1 VALWLLACGG
11 NAARS
16 AQPSP
21 ATAGTA
27 GASVSVAGSGAAPVE
42 AEGGAGGVS
51 AGGVSAGGV
60 SAGGVSAGGVSAGE
74 DGGVP
79 GSAGA
84 GGELALPGCV
94 GLACLAGAE
103 LLYVPDRE
111 WQSTGST
118 SQAGEL
124 AEADYQPLLGPTW
137 RATFSADAQAV
148 DLTPSAGGAT
158 VHGTRTQK
166 DQDRAFFE
174 LELFAGGRFWVTA
187 SASELHAEYTAY
199 GAGAP
204 IASSTRG
211 LLVEP

>member
-1 VALWLLACGG
+1 MALWLLACGG

-42 AEGGAGGVS
+42 AEGG
-51 AGGVSAGGV
+51 
-60 SAGGVSAGGVSAGE
+60 AGGVSAGGVSAGE